1 MSGCGGREPSKSGL
15 TSALSRAVE
24 QRERSENG
32 KIQIARKQ
40 AVIMQAHQKKFVSLT
55 RGEHENWPTFFPIA
69 VFVRTEF
76 ADFLALEP
84 VKLQA
89 SYYF

>member
-1 MSGCGGREPSKSGL
+1 
-15 TSALSRAVE
+15 
-24 QRERSENG
+24 
-32 KIQIARKQ
+32 
-40 AVIMQAHQKKFVSLT
+40 
-55 RGEHENWPTFFPIA
+55 

>member
-1 MSGCGGREPSKSGL
+1 
-15 TSALSRAVE
+15 
-24 QRERSENG
+24 
-32 KIQIARKQ
+32 
-40 AVIMQAHQKKFVSLT
+40 MQAHQKKFVSLT